1 VEQDTLESHIL
12 VRGAVR
18 ILDAAGGRKAE
29 ELGEN
34 EEVVVERGVGV
45 RLGLLCKLGD
55 SIRLLLLQLLRQ
67 SLLLLSQADPVFLV
81 DLPVL
86 GELLLE
92 LEQLRLQGRLLEVG
106 GLLVGVDDLGE
117 NKVIERLVV
126 MLGDDGIDLGGVGLR
141 DRGVSIASPAIRKVL
156 GPTLTIFL
164 VMLRML
170 LQNWVNDAMTSWSC
184 RAYFCKSRI

>member
-1 VEQDTLESHIL
+1 
-12 VRGAVR
+12 
-18 ILDAAGGRKAE
+18 
-29 ELGEN
+29 
-34 EEVVVERGVGV
+34 
-45 RLGLLCKLGD
+45 
-55 SIRLLLLQLLRQ
+55 
-67 SLLLLSQADPVFLV
+67 
-81 DLPVL
+81 VL

-92 LEQLRLQGRLLEVG
+92 LEQLGLQGRLLEVG

-184 RAYFCKSRI
+184 RAYFCRSRI